1 MGGVFGQQ
9 DLASGNTPFNELSF
23 VVQMMM
29 AKMNVA
35 TLVQVVAVETSG
47 RTAAVGTVVGLT
59 GIVRSPRS
67 LVTRRRQPSRRTR
80 R

>member
-47 RTAAVGTVVGLT
+47 RTAAVGTVDVL
-59 GIVRSPRS
+59 P
-67 LVTRRRQPSRRTR
+67 LVNQVDGSGAAMP
-80 R
+80 